1 MTGIFPLYFCLYICV
16 NSSYFFN
23 FSSFTFIFCDRST
36 STSMKYPFFRH
47 EISHQEYKKIWGNI
61 EIIIPDEIKKE
72 HEKRIKENGDSSS
85 SKIKIKA
92 VINGFYFL
100 SPNYSFVK
108 KLLIHFNIFIPPLT
122 TWSSIHPPCDFI

>member
-1 MTGIFPLYFCLYICV
+1 VTDLLRLHEV
-16 NSSYFFN
+16 SLL
-23 FSSFTFIFCDRST
+23 
-36 STSMKYPFFRH
+36 RH

-122 TWSSIHPPCDFI
+122 TWSSIHPPSDFI